1 MCCFCSSFRC
11 RRCSLNRTLKLKSFT
26 CFAQAPFKFRIQL
39 IDFTR
44 VGSGHALCS
53 PPESVPLFFFS
64 YSCFAERFQERN
76 KLRCRWVYSQKREV
90 CHSGQLKYQVFPRQS
105 FPNQS
110 QKNFLKEILN
120 QNKNRTLLEIYKMK
134 TKDYKKTQTLLN
146 VYA

>member
-1 MCCFCSSFRC
+1 MCCLCSSFRC
-11 RRCSLNRTLKLKSFT
+11 RRCSFSRTLKLKSFT

-76 KLRCRWVYSQKREV
+76 KLRCSWIYSHEREV
-90 CHSGQLKYQVFPRQS
+90 RHSGQLKYQVFPRQIS
-105 FPNQS
+105 KLVS
-110 QKNFLKEILN
+110 KNFSKEILN
-120 QNKNRTLLEIYKMK
+120 QNKNRTLLEIYK
-134 TKDYKKTQTLLN
+134 KKN
-146 VYA
+146 